1 MGACIILYTAWGG
14 VWCGVQASKISVR
27 GCMHKERHT
36 GWRRYTHTHTHTH
49 THMLAQE
56 DKLGFLIF
64 LYQLVL
70 RVAARIRGKYT
81 KSSVAV
87 GKLEVCGC
95 SASEASKTG
104 GKNAIVVRGPWASIP
119 VVLFLYYG

>member
-1 MGACIILYTAWGG
+1 MWCPGFKNLGAWVHAQRATHGMA
-14 VWCGVQASKISVR
+14 KI
-27 GCMHKERHT
+27 
-36 GWRRYTHTHTHTH
+36 HTHTHTH